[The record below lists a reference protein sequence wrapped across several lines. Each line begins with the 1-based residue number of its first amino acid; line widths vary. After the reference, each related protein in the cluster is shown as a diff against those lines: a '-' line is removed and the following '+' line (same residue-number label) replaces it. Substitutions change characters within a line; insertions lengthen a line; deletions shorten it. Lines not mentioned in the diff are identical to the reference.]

1 MSHLAPAPQ
10 VSPPRRKRGAQVAAL
25 VFAAVAVLLLI
36 VVIIAIAGGDNG
48 KSEPPAAEQP
58 AATGS
63 VDWASAEAAV
73 GIPPT
78 PDAATAAAY
87 IADLKAIDPDI
98 VGDKD
103 PDRIIGRGRDACA
116 GAKNHPGDQAAA
128 IEGVRKRFTSP
139 SHPDGFTGDVPA
151 RIWAV
156 VHARLCPTY

>member
-1 MSHLAPAPQ
+1 MPHLAPAPQ
-10 VSPPRRKRGAQVAAL
+10 AGPTRPKQTAAL
-25 VFAAVAVLLLI
+25 VFAGVAVLLLI
-36 VVIIAIAGGDNG
+36 VTIIAIAVSGGE
-48 KSEPPAAEQP
+48 KSEPPAA
-58 AATGS
+58 AATSDAGM
-63 VDWASAEAAV
+63 ASAAAAA
-73 GIPPT
+73 GIPPK

-116 GAKNHPGDQAAA
+116 AAKNHPGDEAAA

-139 SHPDGFTGDVPA
+139 SHPQGFTGDVPA